1 MAIGVLAVVQQGK
14 DPVLTLAV
22 GWLLR
27 RGFDPQLG
35 SWVKDMVL
43 SQLWLRFSPWP
54 RNFYMP

>member
-43 SQLWLRFSPWP
+43 SQLWLRFSP
-54 RNFYMP
+54 